1 VMIILM
7 RVVGRSVFLEV
18 ILQAF
23 IILSDVDAMTSSGVM
38 SRPTFFITRVNVG
51 CLAVL
56 GFLFFC

>member
-18 ILQAF
+18 NLQAF

-38 SRPTFFITRVNVG
+38 SRPTFFYH
-51 CLAVL
+51 
-56 GFLFFC
+56 